1 MNAFNRILSIMLLL
15 ALLVLAIVVAWNP
28 VQAIA
33 VVQQTLANVATFLG
47 ELATSRVWLYALGR
61 AGLAI
66 LAAVL
71 LLPLI
76 WAEIRPRQVRA
87 ANLQMASGGKATVST
102 ESVSRRLSWH
112 IDQLADVVSVTPSVL
127 PRGKTVDVAL
137 EVETSPEIDVPMKT
151 EEIIAVTREV
161 LTERMGLQVGKVSVN
176 IRHAPYQN

>member
-1 MNAFNRILSIMLLL
+1 MNAFNRFLSFILLL
-15 ALLVLAIVVAWNP
+15 ALLVLAILVAWDP
-28 VQAIA
+28 VQTVAA
-33 VVQQTLANVATFLG
+33 VQQTLGNVAGFLG
-47 ELATSRVWLYALGR
+47 GLATSRIWLYTLAR

-66 LAAVL
+66 VALVL

-76 WAEIRPRQVRA
+76 WAEVRPRRVKA
-87 ANLQMASGGKATVST
+87 ANLQMASGSKATVST

-112 IDQLADVVSVTPSVL
+112 IDQLADVVSATPSVL